1 MKTQRSRRKTV
12 SKLNRYKL
20 NFATHFK
27 AQSYIK
33 PMPNRFF
40 LTKKLP
46 AYIFASIHKLKQEA
60 ISRGIKI
67 IDFGMGNPDSAP
79 PKHVMDKLSE
89 LAHNPKL
96 YGYSTVGGVDDLK
109 QALAKHYQRR
119 FNVTLD
125 YKSECLVTIG
135 AKEGIA
141 SLATAISSAD
151 DYIAV
156 ANPGYPIHTFAFV
169 IAKSNLLPINAI
181 KPQDFLDKFK
191 ELVRTSAK
199 KPAAVIV
206 NYPSNPTSQTVD
218 LAFYQD
224 LVDFCTQEKIYII
237 SDIAYGEIYFD
248 EQNKPHSIL
257 EIKGAK
263 DIAIEFSSVSKS
275 YSMAGCRVGFA
286 AGNPVLIGAL
296 YKIKSYLDYGSF
308 EPLQLAAID
317 AMTEKSD
324 EYLKNLRQKYFS
336 RAKFLVNLL
345 DKELGWKVEMPSAG
359 MFLWAKIPDNLLA
372 KTNTSSSFDFCKTL
386 IEKTGVAL
394 SAGSSFGENG
404 EGYVRFSLIRE
415 EDEMLEAVK
424 RIKDL

>member
-1 MKTQRSRRKTV
+1 
-12 SKLNRYKL
+12 
-20 NFATHFK
+20 
-27 AQSYIK
+27 
-33 PMPNRFF
+33 MPNHFF

-79 PKHVMDKLSE
+79 PQHVMDKLAE
-89 LAHNPKL
+89 LVKNPKL
-96 YGYSTVGGVDDLK
+96 YGYSTVGGIDLLK
-109 QALAKHYQRR
+109 QSLAKYYQRR
-119 FNVTLD
+119 FGITLNE
-125 YKSECLVTIG
+125 KSECLVTIG

-141 SLATAISSAD
+141 SLATALASPD

-169 IAKSNLLPINAI
+169 IAKGNLLSIPAI
-181 KPQDFLDKFK
+181 EPKDFLEKFK
-191 ELVRTSAK
+191 LAVKTAPK
-199 KPAAVIV
+199 KPIAVIV

-224 LVDFCTQEKIYII
+224 LVDFCKAEKIYII
-237 SDIAYGEIYFD
+237 SDIAYCEIYYD
-248 EQNKPHSIL
+248 QKDKPHSIL

-275 YSMAGCRVGFA
+275 FSMAGCRVGFA
-286 AGNPVLIGAL
+286 VGNEVLISAL

-308 EPLQLAAID
+308 EPLQLTAID
-317 AMTEKSD
+317 ALSEKSD
-324 EYLKNLRQKYFS
+324 EYLQNLRDKYFK
-336 RAKFLVNLL
+336 RAKFLVALL
-345 DKELGWKVEMPSAG
+345 EKELTWKVQMPRAG
-359 MFLWAKIPDNLLA
+359 MFLWAKIPDYLFA
-372 KTNTSSSFDFCKTL
+372 KTKTDNSFDFCKTL

-415 EDEMLEAVK
+415 EEEIVEAVK